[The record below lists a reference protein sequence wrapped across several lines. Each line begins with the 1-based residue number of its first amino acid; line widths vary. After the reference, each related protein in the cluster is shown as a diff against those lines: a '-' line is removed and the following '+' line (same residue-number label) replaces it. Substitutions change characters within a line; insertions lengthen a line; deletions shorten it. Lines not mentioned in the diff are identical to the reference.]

1 MVEDTQHRV
10 GSAESSE
17 SFMGAGMIW
26 VFVRSP
32 PGTSFVPSCQTLG
45 STGHVIKPQEIGN
58 L

>member
-1 MVEDTQHRV
+1 MLEDTQHRV
-10 GSAESSE
+10 GDAENSE
-17 SFMGAGMIW
+17 TFMAAGMIW
-26 VFVRSP
+26 VFVRLP